1 MSEIQVPFP
10 ENPIPEKYYT
20 VKEAAELL
28 GILEWKL
35 NEAVKRKLIPHYTF
49 MNSRKYVLLSE
60 VQAAINASRQGGD
73 DE

>member
-1 MSEIQVPFP
+1 MPQLQEHNPDD
-10 ENPIPEKYYT
+10 PIPEKYYT

-73 DE
+73 DV